1 MAKVIRKA
9 YTFDDLTLVPKF
21 SNIKSRTIPTTET
34 WLTKKTKTKI
44 PLIPANMDTVTGPEL
59 ARVIIKNG
67 GYPIL
72 HRFASFE
79 EQEKWVKEFGENCY
93 ISSGVGEKDVNNALK
108 LLKLGARGVCIDIA
122 HGHSLVMMNTI
133 RRFKKELPEKEVIAG
148 NVCTAGGYVDLVTA
162 GADAVKCGVG
172 GGSCCKTRI
181 VTGFGV
187 PQMTAILDCAEKAKC
202 YSVPIIA
209 DGGIRNSRDVAL
221 ALAAGA
227 STCMIGSLFAKTVES
242 CAEKYL
248 VFEKNGVSLHQ
259 EKVNNDQMM
268 KLYKGVNSLIVL
280 EPTKSFS
287 ELDICFKDRAV
298 KQKLMIKYRGQAS
311 EDFQKDFKG
320 GMKVGT
326 VAEGIAFMAPLK
338 STCQEVIDDLLG
350 GLRSAFTYGGAKNIK
365 EFQRKAE
372 FMEVACESFSKESKP
387 RPEGKLF

>member
-72 HRFASFE
+72 HRFTSFN
-79 EQEKWVKEFGENCY
+79 EQEKWVKEFSENCY
-93 ISSGVGEKDVNNALK
+93 ISSGVGERDVNNAIK

-148 NVCTAGGYVDLVTA
+148 NICTSGGYVDLVTA
-162 GADAVKCGVG
+162 GADAVKVG
-172 GGSCCKTRI
+172 IGSGAACSTRI

-187 PQMTAILDCAEKAKC
+187 PQMTAILDCAEMAKC

-242 CAEKYL
+242 CASKFMIKDNTYIKIDNEETMKRYL
-248 VFEKNGVSLHQ
+248 KKESLL
-259 EKVNNDQMM
+259 V
-268 KLYKGVNSLIVL
+268 
-280 EPTKSFS
+280 
-287 ELDICFKDRAV
+287 
-298 KQKLMIKYRGQAS
+298 KYRGQAS

-338 STCQEVIDDLLG
+338 GSCQDIIDELLG

-372 FMEVACESFSKESKP
+372 FMEVATESFSKESNP
-387 RPEGKLF
+387 RKEGKVLG